1 MKEASPSSH
10 GVRII
15 PRSEHSI
22 SRDHISE
29 NALKVLYRLKKA
41 GYESY
46 LVGGAV
52 RDLLLGRLPKDF
64 DIATNATPEE
74 IHQLFRNCRLIGR
87 RFRLAHVHFRGEII
101 EVATFR
107 GSTDGED
114 DDQHHIEEGRI
125 LRDNVF
131 GSLDEDAWR
140 RDFTVNALYY
150 DIKNF
155 SVVDH
160 VNGMVDIQAG
170 LLRLIGDPMTRYHED
185 PVRMLR
191 AVRFAVKLGF
201 RIHEDSEKPVFE
213 LAHLLAGIPPA
224 RLYEEV
230 LKLFQSGLALQTFE
244 MLRHYG
250 LFRYLFPATDN
261 ILDHDD
267 FEMAAEL
274 ITHGLRNT
282 DKRVEEGKPITP
294 AFLFAVLL
302 WPAVSEA
309 RQQLLQQEDMTQL
322 QAYLVTGSEIT
333 SQQVQQI
340 SIPKRFSIPMRE
352 IWSMQERLTRT
363 WGKRPLRLLQHQR
376 FRAAYDFL
384 LLREKSGE
392 DVAELAAWWTTF
404 QEVSDA
410 ERNAMVRTR
419 QRGHDKSGDK
429 SGGKSRN
436 KSGSKSGH
444 ESGHESS
451 EN

>member
-1 MKEASPSSH
+1 MKEATTSNH
-10 GVRII
+10 GMQVI

-22 SRDHISE
+22 SRDNISE

-41 GYESY
+41 GYEGH

-52 RDLLLGRLPKDF
+52 RDLLLGRQPKDF
-64 DIATNATPEE
+64 DIATNAIPEE

-107 GSTDGED
+107 GGSTED
-114 DDQHHIEEGRI
+114 DDERHTEAGRI
-125 LRDNVF
+125 LRDNIF
-131 GSLDEDAWR
+131 GTLDEDAWR

-155 SVVDH
+155 SVLDH
-160 VNGMVDIQAG
+160 VNGMRDIQAG
-170 LLRLIGDPMTRYHED
+170 LLRIIGDPATRYHED

-201 RIHEDSEKPVFE
+201 RIHEDTEKPIFE
-213 LAHLLAGIPPA
+213 LGHLLSGIPPA
-224 RLYEEV
+224 RLYEEI
-230 LKLFQSGLALQTFE
+230 LKLFQAGLALQTFE

-250 LFRYLFPATDN
+250 LFKYLFPATDK
-261 ILDHDD
+261 ILAHEGY
-267 FEMAAEL
+267 EMAAEL

-302 WPAVSEA
+302 WPAVCEA
-309 RQQLLQQEDMTQL
+309 RRKLLQQEDITEL
-322 QAYLVTGSEIT
+322 QAYQIIGSET
-333 SQQVQQI
+333 TLSQVQHI

-352 IWSMQERLTRT
+352 IWSMQTRLTRIR
-363 WGKRPLRLLQHQR
+363 GKRPLRLLQHQR

-384 LLREKSGE
+384 LLREQSGE
-392 DVAELAAWWTTF
+392 DVGELAVWWTAF
-404 QEVSDA
+404 QEASST
-410 ERNAMVRTR
+410 ERNAMVKAR
-419 QRGHDKSGDK
+419 QRGTAE
-429 SGGKSRN
+429 
-436 KSGSKSGH
+436 SGSEPVHKAEKH
-444 ESGHESS
+444 E
-451 EN
+451 

>member
-1 MKEASPSSH
+1 LKEATPSSH
-10 GVRII
+10 GVHII
-15 PRSEHSI
+15 SRSEHSI
-22 SRDHISE
+22 SRDNISE

-46 LVGGAV
+46 LVGGGV
-52 RDLLLGRLPKDF
+52 RDLLLGRQPKDF

-107 GSTDGED
+107 GSTNGED
-114 DDQHHIEEGRI
+114 DDQRHIEEGRI

-155 SVVDH
+155 SVLDH
-160 VNGMVDIQAG
+160 VNGMADIQAG
-170 LLRLIGDPMTRYHED
+170 LLRLIGDPVTRYHED

-213 LAHLLAGIPPA
+213 LAPLLAGIPPA

-230 LKLFQSGLALQTFE
+230 LKLFQGGLALQSFE

-250 LFRYLFPATDN
+250 LFKHLFPATDK
-261 ILDHDD
+261 ILDHDG

-282 DKRVEEGKPITP
+282 DKRIEEGKPITP

-309 RQQLLQQEDMTQL
+309 RQKLLQKEDMTQL

-363 WGKRPLRLLQHQR
+363 RGKRPLRLLQHQR

-384 LLREKSGE
+384 LLREESGE
-392 DVAELAAWWTTF
+392 DVSELAAWWTTF

-410 ERNAMVRTR
+410 ERNAMVKTR
-419 QRGHDKSGDK
+419 QRGSGKSG
-429 SGGKSRN
+429 N
-436 KSGSKSGH
+436 KSSH